1 MAFHLLS
8 LFRIV
13 LRLVIEKAGGSAFLS
28 VLFKL
33 NENLEKNFGAI
44 SLDSVVE
51 GGDETLEDNHLM
63 IFSRWKCQAYSLTLP
78 FC

>member
-1 MAFHLLS
+1 MAWHFTFYRYSELYC
-8 LFRIV
+8 
-13 LRLVIEKAGGSAFLS
+13 AGGSAFLS
-28 VLFKL
+28 ALFKL